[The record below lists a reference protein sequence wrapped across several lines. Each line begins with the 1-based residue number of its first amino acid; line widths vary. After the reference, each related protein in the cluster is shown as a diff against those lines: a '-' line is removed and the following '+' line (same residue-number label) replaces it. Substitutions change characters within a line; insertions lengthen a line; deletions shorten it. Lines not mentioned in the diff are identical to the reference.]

1 MRHAISR
8 IGRSTDAFR
17 GPSVKKIGARL
28 VVAAAG
34 LALPAAVLFSSPVSA
49 GPASAQDEAAF
60 LSWVH
65 RFASAMGVVGTDAEL
80 LSDGYYTCHLR
91 ALGQS
96 PAAQGISDLITTHA
110 FSYLCPAY
118 DR

>member
-1 MRHAISR
+1 MR
-8 IGRSTDAFR
+8 T
-17 GPSVKKIGARL
+17 KILFAG
-28 VVAAAG
+28 VVIAAA
-34 LALPAAVLFSSPVSA
+34 LPVCALLGAASASA
-49 GPASAQDEAAF
+49 GPASADDEAAF

-65 RFASAMGVVGTDAEL
+65 RFAADMGVTGTDSEL

-96 PAAQGISDLITTHA
+96 PEALGISDLITTHA
-110 FSYLCPAY
+110 YTYLCPAY